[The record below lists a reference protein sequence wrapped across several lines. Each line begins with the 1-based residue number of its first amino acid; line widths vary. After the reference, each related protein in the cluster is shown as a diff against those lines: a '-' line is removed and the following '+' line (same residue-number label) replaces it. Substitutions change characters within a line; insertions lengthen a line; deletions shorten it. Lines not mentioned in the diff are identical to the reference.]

1 MTTELK
7 QLGPEEHPSG
17 TAALR
22 ITGPTAQR
30 FDAPELI
37 EIAIIDAGQTERHLD
52 PRNPDDP
59 WTTAMF
65 WFFPLE
71 PQRREGGLWLELDHG
86 VTHHLGANKPYR
98 LRLRSL
104 DGVEADEVFVMKA
117 NLRRPSQKPRGWVM
131 PPDPRGPLKAPPPSH
146 ADIPLSP
153 VPAPVPALVPEPAP
167 PPPEP
172 LPFSNEVEPEPLW
185 DPAPEP
191 LPPPPAEALPP
202 EPEPQPEPYVEP
214 APVVPARRR
223 PTKLQIALIYLV
235 LFLIGAGGAWL
246 LLPKP
251 PVEPV
256 WTMDSCRTTLRANPD
271 PAKTLADAGKLAQSG
286 QLLDCQ
292 FLLFKYAAEKG
303 QAGAARMLGTFYDP
317 DTWAKDKSPLPA
329 PNPTEAARWHK
340 QAAEAGDA
348 ESMYRY
354 GMLLKLGRTEEADGP
369 EKAQMWLKKAADAGH
384 AQAKAALAN

>member
-7 QLGPEEHPSG
+7 QLGPDEHPSG

-22 ITGPTAQR
+22 ITGPTAGR

-71 PQRREGGLWLELDHG
+71 PQRREGGLWLEIDHG

-117 NLRRPSQKPRGWVM
+117 NLRRPSQKPRGWVA
-131 PPDPRGPLKAPPPSH
+131 PPDPRGPLKAPPPSD

-153 VPAPVPALVPEPAP
+153 AAALVPEP

-172 LPFSNEVEPEPLW
+172 
-185 DPAPEP
+185 PAPEP
-191 LPPPPAEALPP
+191 AAAEPAPEPAWNEAEAPSPYAPEPYAPEPHPP
-202 EPEPQPEPYVEP
+202 EPEPPPP
-214 APVVPARRR
+214 KPLLTPLR
-223 PTKLQIALIYLV
+223 LALLYLV
-235 LFLIGAGGAWL
+235 LFLVGAGGAWL
-246 LLPKP
+246 YLNRTPAA
-251 PVEPV
+251 PV
-256 WTMDSCRTTLRANPD
+256 WTMDSCRSTLRGNPD
-271 PAKTLADAGKLAQSG
+271 PAKTLADADALAQSG

-292 FLLFKYAAEKG
+292 FLLYKYAAEKG
-303 QAGAARMLGTFYDP
+303 QAAAARMLGLFYDP

-329 PNPTEAARWHK
+329 PNPVEAARWHK

-369 EKAQMWLKKAADAGH
+369 EKAQVWLRKAAEAGH
-384 AQAKAALAN
+384 AQAKAALTN